1 MLHYRTI
8 TAADDAALA
17 KIIRTNLE
25 QLQLD
30 IPGTAYFDPELDHMS
45 QYYAKAP
52 EKRAYFIA
60 LDETE
65 KVVGGVGVAEFAP
78 IPGCAEV

>member
-25 QLQLD
+25 QLHLD
-30 IPGTAYFDPELDHMS
+30 VPG
-45 QYYAKAP
+45 
-52 EKRAYFIA
+52 R
-60 LDETE
+60 
-65 KVVGGVGVAEFAP
+65 P
-78 IPGCAEV
+78 ILTRSWTT